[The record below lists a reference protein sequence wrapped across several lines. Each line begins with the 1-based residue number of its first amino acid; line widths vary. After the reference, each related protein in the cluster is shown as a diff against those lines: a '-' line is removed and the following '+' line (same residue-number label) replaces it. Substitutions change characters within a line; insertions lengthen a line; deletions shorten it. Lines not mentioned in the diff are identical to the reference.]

1 MMDRERMIAALADKS
16 ARWDIIIIGGGATG
30 LGCAVDAASRG
41 YRTVLL
47 EQGDFAKGT
56 SSRSTKLI
64 HGGVRYL
71 KQGNLKLVRES
82 LRERALLLRN
92 APALVKLIP
101 FILPN
106 YAWWERPF
114 YGIGLTLYGLL
125 AREGKSRHLNRREV
139 LERLPTL
146 RAEQLR
152 GGIEYFDGQF
162 DDARL
167 AMALARTAAEQGAI
181 IANYLPVIAVRKQQ
195 VIARD
200 AESGA
205 EYELK
210 GKVIINATGVFCDRL
225 RGMDEPDSKPM
236 VAPSQGAHIVLDRSF
251 LPGNTALMVP
261 RTRDGRVMFA
271 IPWHDRVLVG
281 TTDTPITESSLEPK
295 PLSTEIDFLLEHAAH
310 YLAKAPSRADVKSA
324 FAGLR
329 PLVKTPGA
337 RNTALVPRDHTIVVS
352 PTGMITVTGGKWTT
366 YRNMAEETIDRAEQV
381 AGLEHRLC
389 KTASLPVKGKIEID
403 VTGAVREEMARTL
416 EDYFAR
422 RTRTRGLFLDAR
434 ATLEAAP
441 KAAAIM
447 RQELGGD
454 EQWEREQLARYREL
468 VGNYLI

>member
-1 MMDRERMIAALADKS
+1 MIEALADKS
-16 ARWDIIIIGGGATG
+16 ARWDILIIGGGATG

-71 KQGNLKLVRES
+71 KQGNVKLVRES
-82 LRERALLLRN
+82 LHERGLLLKN

-125 AREGKSRHLNRREV
+125 AREGKSRHLNRAEV

-146 RAEQLR
+146 RPQHLR

-167 AMALARTAAEQGAI
+167 AIALARTAAVQGAI
-181 IANYLPVIAVRKQQ
+181 IANYVPVISVRKGH

-200 AESGA
+200 VESGA
-205 EYELK
+205 EYDLTA
-210 GKVIINATGVFCDRL
+210 KVIINATGVFCDSL
-225 RGMDEPDSKPM
+225 RSMDEPGARPM

-251 LPGNTALMVP
+251 LPGSTALMVP
-261 RTRDGRVMFA
+261 RTKDGRVMFA

-281 TTDTPITESSLEPK
+281 TTDTAINEPSLEPK
-295 PLSTEIDFLLEHAAH
+295 PLSSEIDFLLEHAAH
-310 YLAKAPSRADVKSA
+310 YLAKAPQRADIKST

-329 PLVKTPGA
+329 PLVKTQDA

-352 PTGMITVTGGKWTT
+352 PSGMITVTGGKWTT
-366 YRNMAEETIDRAEQV
+366 YRHMAEETIDRAEQV
-381 AGLEHRLC
+381 GGFDHRKCETATLAINGGLE
-389 KTASLPVKGKIEID
+389 SD
-403 VTGAVREEMARTL
+403 VAAAVRGEMARSL

-422 RTRTRGLFLDAR
+422 RTRGLFLDAR
-434 ATLEAAP
+434 ATLELAP
-441 KAAAIM
+441 KVAASM
-447 RQELGGD
+447 RHELGRD
-454 EQWEREQLARYREL
+454 EQWEREQLASYRAL
-468 VGNYLI
+468 AANYLV